1 MDDVSLLA
9 SRRDELARSAAF
21 HGVVLVAAGQPLP
34 IAGTDQSHEFHAHP
48 DHRYLTGLEQ
58 PGAVLALDPFEGWQL
73 FAPVRGIEDRVW
85 EGDGV
90 PLEELAAR
98 SGVEHTRPVG
108 QLAEWLERRRGE
120 PIAIAGND
128 DILHRPER
136 YGLSTWETLEPDIHF
151 EASAR
156 LAERLAEL
164 RRTKD
169 TGEIARMQGAAD
181 ASLRGHVAA
190 MRLAR
195 PGMTERQVEVEI
207 EAEFFRAGA
216 QRTAYGSIVGSGPN
230 GAILHIAPTGR
241 VLREGDIVM
250 VDAGA
255 EMDGYASDVSRT
267 WPVSGRFEGAQ
278 RDLYQLVLNV
288 QEAAI
293 AGARPGKEYRE
304 LHLEACERMARGLV
318 DLGILRGDPA
328 SLVERDAH
336 ALFFPHGLGHM
347 LGLATHD
354 AGGCLAG
361 RAPSDR
367 FGLKWLRADLPL
379 QENYVVTIEPG
390 FYVIDAL
397 LRDPVRR
404 ERYRDAVNWERVD
417 ALAGF
422 GGIRIEDDVRITAGG
437 AEVLTAAIPKQI
449 AAIEAFREEALQS

>member
-9 SRRDELARSAAF
+9 ARRDELARSAAF
-21 HGVVLVAAGQPLP
+21 HGVVLVAAGQPIP

-58 PGAVLALDPFEGWQL
+58 PGRCSHSIRSKAGSCLRRCEGL
-73 FAPVRGIEDRVW
+73 RTACGRGTASRWRSWRRGPGSNTRDRLRSW
-85 EGDGV
+85 
-90 PLEELAAR
+90 R
-98 SGVEHTRPVG
+98 SG
-108 QLAEWLERRRGE
+108 WERRRGE

-207 EAEFFRAGA
+207 KPKPGGRPAHGLRLNRG
-216 QRTAYGSIVGSGPN
+216 VGPERRDP
-230 GAILHIAPTGR
+230 HIAPTGR

-267 WPVSGRFEGAQ
+267 WPVSGRFEG
-278 RDLYQLVLNV
+278 LN
-288 QEAAI
+288 
-293 AGARPGKEYRE
+293 GT
-304 LHLEACERMARGLV
+304 
-318 DLGILRGDPA
+318 
-328 SLVERDAH
+328 S
-336 ALFFPHGLGHM
+336 
-347 LGLATHD
+347 TS
-354 AGGCLAG
+354 GC
-361 RAPSDR
+361 
-367 FGLKWLRADLPL
+367 
-379 QENYVVTIEPG
+379 
-390 FYVIDAL
+390 
-397 LRDPVRR
+397 
-404 ERYRDAVNWERVD
+404 
-417 ALAGF
+417 
-422 GGIRIEDDVRITAGG
+422 
-437 AEVLTAAIPKQI
+437 
-449 AAIEAFREEALQS
+449 